1 MLPPEDSVYSP
12 QERPVVEHFYWR
24 LNELQQQRSKQVRR
38 VPVVG
43 HRPLDLYAL
52 FRAVQN
58 RGGSK
63 AIQHWKDIGR
73 ELNLAASVTN
83 AGFTLRTK
91 FESYLAPFEDI
102 LMDEFPIT
110 DFEDQ
115 RLQLERPGSVPGPV
129 ESLRDQTYL
138 ATFADHRE
146 SLHSNANWL
155 VPAQNPVMLGSP
167 LRLPHNDPDGTHA
180 SGVTANSLY
189 GAQASQAV
197 HAQYEAR
204 LAPNAGLKVFQ
215 ITNRRFTDATLM
227 NLIRALH
234 LTQVEE
240 LCLGSLA
247 KITVLPDFSF
257 LPRTLSKLTLL
268 DVPDDIADGFLTSLS
283 SLGIRELSVFVA
295 SEAPPLDT
303 TTSITLTK
311 GASTPPVYQNTTMI
325 VKRRPSPDIASVPPP
340 NGRIAPP
347 NDEPK
352 TPVKSEEVDNPKEH
366 QDLCFSY
373 NDDIDSLFAT
383 SYWP

>member
-1 MLPPEDSVYSP
+1 MLPPEDAVYSP
-12 QERPVVEHFYWR
+12 QERPVVDHFYWR

-91 FESYLAPFEDI
+91 FESYIAPFEDI

-115 RLQLERPGSVPGPV
+115 RVHLEMTGPGPV

-138 ATFADHRE
+138 ATFTDHQE
-146 SLHSNANWL
+146 GIHHNANWL
-155 VPAQNPVMLGSP
+155 VPAQSPVMLGTS
-167 LRLPHNDPDGTHA
+167 LRLPHGEADGIHPT
-180 SGVTANSLY
+180 GVTANSIY
-189 GAQASQAV
+189 GTQASQAV

-227 NLIRALH
+227 NLIRALQ

-247 KITVLPDFSF
+247 KITVLPEFSA
-257 LPRTLSKLTLL
+257 LPRTLNKLTLI
-268 DVPDDIADGFLTSLS
+268 DVPDDIADSFLTALS

-295 SEAPPLDT
+295 SESSPLEA
-303 TTSITLTK
+303 TSIALTK

-325 VKRRPSPDIASVPPP
+325 VKRRPSPDITT
-340 NGRIAPP
+340 APP
-347 NDEPK
+347 SDDRRSHSNDEPK
-352 TPVKSEEVDNPKEH
+352 TPMKTEELDNPKEH
-366 QDLCFSY
+366 QDIFFSC
-373 NDDIDSLFAT
+373 NDDIDSLFAA
-383 SYWP
+383 SPYWP